1 MRIAIMAVM
10 KRQSTNNL
18 STNKELSNSKGF
30 MIPPMKNTLNLNFFF
45 EKRFINIFAAKTSS
59 AFIMRDRRIRR
70 LRDHSVISVRLIGK
84 WLFVSLLS
92 ISFAISPYGKVL
104 K

>member
-1 MRIAIMAVM
+1 
-10 KRQSTNNL
+10 
-18 STNKELSNSKGF
+18 
-30 MIPPMKNTLNLNFFF
+30 
-45 EKRFINIFAAKTSS
+45 
-59 AFIMRDRRIRR
+59 MRDRRIRR